1 MIEKHYNGGLT
12 REQFLFFEIRIVS
25 SLVLQG
31 KSRNEIEQEIF
42 SENLFQFPTE
52 KMIKNIT
59 KTCLKR
65 IDALN
70 APELV
75 YHLANASLDVAKQIN
90 LYAIMCENRIVYD
103 FLTEVIGEKY
113 RSQDF
118 TFSSKDVAIFFME
131 LSEKVPAVHTW
142 SASTLKKL
150 KQVLVRFLIE
160 CDYLENTRSQNL
172 LPVYLY
178 PELEEVIRV
187 AQAKEFIDQK
197 EERFDMEISQGGTNV
212 SGGQKQRIG
221 IAQALLKKVNIVIFD
236 EATSALDAENNK
248 DINEAIETLLKNKTL
263 LYISHKIQSNENIN
277 AKEIFIK

>member
-1 MIEKHYNGGLT
+1 MFLCIFVSNWKLENKIHAYKGIFFSFLKRIHFEKLATFQRSKNVIEKHYNGGLT

-178 PELEEVIRV
+178 PELEEVIR
-187 AQAKEFIDQK
+187 QK
-197 EERFDMEISQGGTNV
+197 ND
-212 SGGQKQRIG
+212 
-221 IAQALLKKVNIVIFD
+221 
-236 EATSALDAENNK
+236 LDALPAFNCF
-248 DINEAIETLLKNKTL
+248 
-263 LYISHKIQSNENIN
+263 H
-277 AKEIFIK
+277 

>member
-118 TFSSKDVAIFFME
+118 TFSSKDIAIFFME

-178 PELEEVIRV
+178 PELEEVIR
-187 AQAKEFIDQK
+187 QK
-197 EERFDMEISQGGTNV
+197 ND
-212 SGGQKQRIG
+212 
-221 IAQALLKKVNIVIFD
+221 
-236 EATSALDAENNK
+236 LDALPAFNCF
-248 DINEAIETLLKNKTL
+248 
-263 LYISHKIQSNENIN
+263 H
-277 AKEIFIK
+277 